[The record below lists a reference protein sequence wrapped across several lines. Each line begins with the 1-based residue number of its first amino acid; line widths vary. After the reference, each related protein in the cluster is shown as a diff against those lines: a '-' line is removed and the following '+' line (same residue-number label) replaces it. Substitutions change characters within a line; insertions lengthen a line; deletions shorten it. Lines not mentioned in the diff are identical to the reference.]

1 MSNAAR
7 QLSRQPFSSLLC
19 LDPQQVDVLANAIE
33 RLIVA
38 FQPESVYAFGSH
50 ARNTAAS
57 YSDLDLMLIVP
68 ASTMTSHE
76 RRRRAHEAVG
86 LTQIPLDI
94 HVWTQAEFDDRL
106 GALSSLPATVLREG
120 KLVYLADGAPR
131 RDQTWLVADAS
142 KARREA
148 GEWFD
153 RAEHDLAASLR
164 VLDATNAYAANA
176 AFMAHLAADS
186 ALRAS
191 LSVNHWAFST
201 RMRLDDLLLACQSID
216 AEFHRLSAAVLVLAP
231 LTSSITYPD
240 GPGSPTH
247 VEAVEAQRLATEVI
261 AFVREKLREQAMP

>member
-1 MSNAAR
+1 
-7 QLSRQPFSSLLC
+7 
-19 LDPQQVDVLANAIE
+19 
-33 RLIVA
+33 
-38 FQPESVYAFGSH
+38 VYAFGSH

-68 ASTMTSHE
+68 ASTMTMHE
-76 RRRRAHEAVG
+76 RRRRANEAVG

-94 HVWTQAEFDDRL
+94 FDDRL

-120 KLVYLADGAPR
+120 KLMYLADGAPR